1 MSEAVKGLVIP
12 LEEGVLKIVEEK
24 LVMVKKCERELEQI
38 RLLYKGLDPS
48 LWIRIQE
55 DQKDR

>member
-48 LWIRIQE
+48 L
-55 DQKDR
+55 